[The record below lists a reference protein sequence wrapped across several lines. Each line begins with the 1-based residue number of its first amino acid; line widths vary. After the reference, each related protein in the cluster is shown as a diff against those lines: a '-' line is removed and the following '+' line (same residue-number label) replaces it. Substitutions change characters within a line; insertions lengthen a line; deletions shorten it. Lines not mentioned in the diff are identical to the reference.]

1 MLPYVKSMTQALSP
15 PLPQRHTTWW
25 QLVLLW
31 LLLPTFVILLAISRF
46 ELNYDGRI
54 YPGVQALGI
63 DLSGLK
69 PEEAQAELQ
78 IAAENYD
85 LPPLA
90 IRYGDQVWPLKAEE
104 LGVQVDISGIVARA
118 FAQGRNRSPLENL
131 QVQWQ
136 TFWRGMQQTPQLTA
150 QPGAVA
156 AAIAAR
162 TAALNRPVTEPK
174 LFLSDLQVVVSA
186 SRPGQVVDV
195 EATSAQVLQRI
206 ESGQGGVVDVVVHK
220 VEAVSADV
228 SSSQK
233 AIQQLLDHPIVLADT
248 QGEFQFALDP
258 ATLADILTWQA
269 DNSAPG
275 GLRADIQEDKL
286 RELVEKWAQ
295 QIYRPPLNARFDFE
309 TKTGTLIELSPSV
322 NGYALDVDGTIAAI
336 VEAVKTGKTE
346 AILPIQSLRP
356 AVASEDAANLG
367 IKELVAEGTTRFAG
381 SSEARVKNIEVAASK
396 FVGVV
401 IPPGGVFSF
410 NEYVGDVTAANGF
423 EDSLIISGDTT
434 AVGVGGGVCQVS
446 TTVFRAAW
454 FGGFPILERWNHGY
468 VVGWYGDPGLDAT
481 IYTPNVDLKF
491 RNTTDHYLL
500 IKPIVDS
507 KKGILKFQFYG
518 TKPGWTVEAPKPKY
532 SKRVA
537 PPPPLYIED
546 PELPAGKVVQFDWAT
561 HGLDAVAR
569 RKVIAADGTVLLED
583 TLKSHYLPWQAKYRF
598 GPGFT
603 PPAGAEVI
611 YANEENAGQ

>member
-1 MLPYVKSMTQALSP
+1 MTQVLSP
-15 PLPQRHTTWW
+15 SHPQHRTTWW
-25 QLVLLW
+25 QLILLW
-31 LLLPTFVILLAISRF
+31 LLLPVLLILLAIGRF
-46 ELNYDGRI
+46 ELNYEGRI
-54 YPGVQALGI
+54 YPGVQALGL
-63 DLSGLK
+63 DLSGLT
-69 PEEAQAELQ
+69 PEQARAELQ
-78 IAAENYD
+78 VAAENYD

-104 LGVQVDISGIVARA
+104 LGVQVDVSGIIARA
-118 FAQGRNRSPLENL
+118 FAQGRNRSPIENL
-131 QVQWQ
+131 KVQWQ
-136 TFWRGMQQTPQLTA
+136 TFWQGMQQTPRLTA

-174 LFLSDLQVVVSA
+174 LFLSDLQVVISA

-220 VEAVSADV
+220 VEAISADV
-228 SSSQK
+228 SSSQE

-258 ATLADILTWQA
+258 ATLADLLSWQA
-269 DNSAPG
+269 DNDAPG
-275 GLRADIQEDKL
+275 GLRAEIQEDKL
-286 RELVEKWAQ
+286 RILVEKWAQ
-295 QIYRPPLNARFDFE
+295 QIYRPPLNARFDFDP
-309 TKTGTLIELSPSV
+309 KSATLIELSPSV

-336 VEAVKTGKTE
+336 TEAVKNGKTE
-346 AILPIQSLRP
+346 AILPIQPLRP

-367 IKELVAEGTTRFAG
+367 IKELVAEGVTRFAG

-401 IPPGGVFSF
+401 IPPDGVFSF

-454 FGGFPILERWNHGY
+454 FGGFPLLERWNHGY

-481 IYTPNVDLKF
+481 IYTPNVDFKF
-491 RNTTDHYLL
+491 RNTTGHYLL
-500 IKPIVDS
+500 IKPVVDS

-532 SKRVA
+532 SNRVD

-546 PELPAGKVVQFDWAT
+546 PGLPAGKVVQFDWAVP
-561 HGLDAVAR
+561 GLDAVAK
-569 RKVIAADGTVLLED
+569 RKVIAADGTVLLND

-598 GPGFT
+598 GLGFT
-603 PPAGAEVI
+603 PPAGAEVV
-611 YANEENAGQ
+611 YAEEESAG